1 MATKILLIAPPFNP
15 ERFLEKDFFSKGK
28 QAPLFPFGIAYIASY
43 LLIYGH
49 GYEVEILDIYARQLT
64 KEEVITEL
72 KKTEYDFTGIS
83 ALVSQYEYVKWLSE
97 AIKSIHNVPVIL
109 GNGLGTASHKLVL
122 EKNSSI
128 DVCVRG
134 EGEITFKEVIENID
148 NLENVLGIS
157 YRDDN
162 GKIVITPD
170 RPVQKNID
178 EFPWPAYE
186 LFDMSL
192 YIDTKFYETG
202 IFNVRDKYLGKRILP
217 FITSRGCPYNCNFC
231 GKIIP
236 TVRLRSIRDI
246 VKEIEYLK
254 DNYHIDG
261 IHFIDELVVINKKRA
276 IALSEALKSMNLLW
290 DCQGRVNT
298 VDYETLKIMK
308 ESGCVAIGYGVE
320 SGSQKIL
327 DNMNKRTTVE
337 QVEEAMKAA
346 KKADLDV
353 KVQLIFGYPGE
364 NFKSLEETVNI
375 FKKVGHPG
383 RGFSF
388 ICPLP
393 GTTLYNYALNTGLI
407 QDEEE
412 FLYKI
417 QESFDHN
424 IPVIN
429 FTDFDFDDL
438 VPLMKKCE
446 LKMLMIYGRY
456 LFLHPLELIKLSKKY
471 DFSGIFRKLLIRGI
485 PYIMPYIKHSINI
498 KRVFKRKAID
508 YKKTNYK

>member
-1 MATKILLIAPPFNP
+1 MAEILLINPPFQLD
-15 ERFLEKDFFSKGK
+15 RFQGKDFFSAGN

-43 LLIYGH
+43 LLKY
-49 GYEVEILDIYARQLT
+49 GYEVEIMDIYAKQLT
-64 KEEVITEL
+64 KEEVIAEL
-72 KKTEYDFTGIS
+72 KKNEYDFIGIS
-83 ALVSQYEYVKWLSE
+83 ALVTQYEYVKWLSE
-97 AIKSIHNVPVIL
+97 TIKNIHNVPIIL
-109 GNGLGTASHKLVL
+109 GNGLATSSHRLVL
-122 EKNSSI
+122 DKISSI

-157 YRDDN
+157 YRDIN
-162 GKIVITPD
+162 EKILINPD
-170 RPVQKNID
+170 RPVHKNID

-192 YIDTKFYETG
+192 YTDTKFYETG
-202 IFNVRDKYLGKRILP
+202 IFNVREKHLGKKLLP
-217 FITSRGCPYNCNFC
+217 FLTSRGCPYNCNFC

-236 TVRLRSIRDI
+236 NVRLRSIEDI
-246 VKEIEYLK
+246 VKEIKYLK

-261 IHFIDELVVINKKRA
+261 IHSIDELFVVNKKRA
-276 IALSEALKSMNLLW
+276 IALSKALKSLNLLW

-308 ESGCVAIGYGVE
+308 ESGCVAIGYGIE

-327 DNMNKRTTVE
+327 ENMNKKITVKQIE
-337 QVEEAMKAA
+337 KAMKAA

-364 NFKSLEETVNI
+364 NIKTLEETLDV
-375 FKKVGHPG
+375 FKRVGHPA
-383 RGFSF
+383 RTFTF

-393 GTTLYNYALNTGLI
+393 GTTLYKYALNKGLI

-417 QESFDHN
+417 TKSFDYN

-429 FTDFDFDDL
+429 FTEFDLDDL
-438 VPLMKKCE
+438 VPLMKKCGI
-446 LKMLMIYGRY
+446 KMFMNYVIYMV
-456 LFLHPLELIKLSKKY
+456 LHPRQLINLSKKY
-471 DFSGIFRKLLIRGI
+471 GFLEVFRKLFINSILYTPLGNIVFLRI
-485 PYIMPYIKHSINI
+485 IWRKIHSINI
-498 KRVFKRKAID
+498 DRQGTD
-508 YKKTNYK
+508 YKK